1 MVIASDLATEKD
13 ADNFMRDN
21 FLIPQ
26 SRYGWSFE
34 EQVRIPNSRGRIDY
48 VVTTDEGLQFGI
60 ECKKNLFHEDKVGM
74 SARVL
79 AGHFEQAAA
88 YARDLQMPVFIG
100 PFVAPVSLMG
110 ATGGGLKLT
119 SLAALNIFGGRVN
132 VGTLLHHNYRAGSWS
147 LILRGQRFWSEYEG
161 MQERMNKLVVS
172 KGAKKERVQLKE
184 TV

>member
-13 ADNFMRDN
+13 ADAFMRDN

-48 VVTTDEGLQFGI
+48 VVTTGEGLQFGI
-60 ECKKNLFHEDKVGM
+60 ECKKNLFHDESGM
-74 SARVL
+74 VARIL

-88 YARDLQMPVFIG
+88 YARGLQLPVFIG

-110 ATGGGLKLT
+110 ATGGGLNLT

-132 VGTLLHHNYRAGSWS
+132 VGSLLYHNYRAGSWS

-161 MQERMNKLVVS
+161 MQERMNKLVTS
-172 KGAKKERVQLKE
+172 QGAKKERIQL
-184 TV
+184 